1 MFIVFYLDCILQ
13 QFYKYPYNSSIRLK
27 LLKQLNTLS
36 LYFLSTIVV
45 FSNGS
50 LTYKK
55 LSISGSWFIRL
66 SNPFVC
72 PDPEPPTINIL
83 CGWLGISGQFGLCS
97 FMSSSVIYSKLN
109 FFVLFYYII
118 KVDFFPVTH

>member
-1 MFIVFYLDCILQ
+1 MFIVFCLDCILQ
-13 QFYKYPYNSSIRLK
+13 QFYKCPYNSSIRLK

-45 FSNGS
+45 YSNGS

-66 SNPFVC
+66 SNAYVC

-83 CGWLGISGQFGLCS
+83 YGWLGISGQFGLCS
-97 FMSSSVIYSKLN
+97 FMSSSVI
-109 FFVLFYYII
+109 
-118 KVDFFPVTH
+118 